1 MTEVEIRDAVAEAE
15 IYTLSPEAAEEE
27 RLRELAEM
35 DPITYDRLRKAEA
48 EKMGIR
54 ASALDQ
60 SIAKLR
66 KQDGNSDAQGTA
78 VGFEQIDPWPAPVD
92 GAALLDEITETLLRY
107 VAFDAESAR
116 ATALWIVFTHSFEAF
131 HFSPRMHISS
141 PEKRCG
147 KSTLLNVIDRLVSK
161 PLLAMN
167 ISPSVLFRV
176 VEMYKPTL
184 LIDEA
189 DSFAKDNEDLR
200 GILNSGHARNGSV
213 MRSVGDDHAPRKFS
227 TWSPLC
233 LAGIGSLPGT
243 VEDRSISIRL
253 RRKLSSE
260 EVERL
265 RMDRTEH
272 LHLIARKCARWAQDA
287 FDDMEAHDPE
297 DFSLPNDR
305 ASDNWRPL
313 ISIAEIAGGNWPAIA
328 RNTAQ
333 AMTTEESD
341 QESIAVRV
349 LADIREAL
357 ESDGPEAAIW
367 TETLLDKLKLDP
379 EKPWA
384 TYGRSPG
391 GLNAQQLARLL
402 RQFGINSGTVRV
414 GNQVTKAGASTAKGY
429 RKNTFNDA
437 FARYLGIPAVT
448 TTQPA
453 ENCAKPAISSRH
465 KSEVV
470 TAENSLKPAENLGC
484 DGVTARNPQIG
495 PLGQSGPEN
504 RKWGTEI

>member
-1 MTEVEIRDAVAEAE
+1 
-15 IYTLSPEAAEEE
+15 
-27 RLRELAEM
+27 
-35 DPITYDRLRKAEA
+35 
-48 EKMGIR
+48 
-54 ASALDQ
+54 
-60 SIAKLR
+60 
-66 KQDGNSDAQGTA
+66 
-78 VGFEQIDPWPAPVD
+78 
-92 GAALLDEITETLLRY
+92 
-107 VAFDAESAR
+107 
-116 ATALWIVFTHSFEAF
+116 
-131 HFSPRMHISS
+131 
-141 PEKRCG
+141 
-147 KSTLLNVIDRLVSK
+147 VIDRLVAK

-189 DSFAKDNEDLR
+189 DSFAKDNDDLR

-213 MRSVGDDHAPRKFS
+213 MRSVGDDHAPRAFS

-253 RRKLSSE
+253 RRKLPSE
-260 EVERL
+260 KVDRI
-265 RMDRTEH
+265 RMNKTEH
-272 LHLIARKCARWAQDA
+272 LHVISRKCARWAQDA
-287 FDDMEAHDPE
+287 FDSLKGHDPK
-297 DFSLPNDR
+297 DFVLTNDR
-305 ASDNWRPL
+305 ATDNWEAL

-349 LADIREAL
+349 LADIREVL

-384 TYGRSPG
+384 THGRSPG
-391 GLNAQQLARLL
+391 GLNAQQLARFL
-402 RQFGINSGTVRV
+402 RLFGINSGTVRV
-414 GNQVTKAGASTAKGY
+414 ANQVTKAGTSTAKGY
-429 RKNTFNDA
+429 RKNNFDDA

-453 ENCAKPAISSRH
+453 ENCAKPAIPSRH
-465 KSEVV
+465 KTEVV
-470 TAENSLKPAENLGC
+470 TAGKSVKPLENIGC
-484 DGVTARNPQIG
+484 DVVTARNP
-495 PLGQSGPEN
+495 LFDELEESVPEN
-504 RKWGTEI
+504 RKWEAEI